1 VHHGRFGSPHIA
13 GEKQGRAKGHMK
25 RTWHCIHRHK
35 KRSFRTPAGQN
46 RAMPLK
52 ARRSHV
58 RPSREFLIDVINK
71 GPFGPLH
78 VFGIS

>member
-1 VHHGRFGSPHIA
+1 MPCITGRFGSPRVA
-13 GEKQGRAKGHMK
+13 GEKQGRAKGHVK

-35 KRSFRTPAGQN
+35 RDPSGPAGQN

-58 RPSREFLIDVINK
+58 LPSREFLIDVTNHYM
-71 GPFGPLH
+71 FWVSADLL
-78 VFGIS
+78 